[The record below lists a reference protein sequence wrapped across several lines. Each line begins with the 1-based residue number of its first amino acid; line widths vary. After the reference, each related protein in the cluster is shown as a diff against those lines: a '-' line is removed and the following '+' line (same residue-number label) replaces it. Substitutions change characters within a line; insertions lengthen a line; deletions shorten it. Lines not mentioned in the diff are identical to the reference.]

1 MRFAVQLRDA
11 LALYDKARNG
21 KIEATTFRRVLE
33 RYSVFLNDP
42 EFGAQ
47 NRSCSLGGLRLPD
60 LLCPYVGFSAVTMS
74 ATHPRFRSGSVRQ
87 VRLIVDA
94 RLRQL

>member
-1 MRFAVQLRDA
+1 MQLRDA

-42 EFGAQ
+42 EFSAHTP
-47 NRSCSLGGLRLPD
+47 SL
-60 LLCPYVGFSAVTMS
+60 LLSWWLAAS
-74 ATHPRFRSGSVRQ
+74 
-87 VRLIVDA
+87 
-94 RLRQL
+94 

>member
-1 MRFAVQLRDA
+1 MQLRDA

-42 EFGAQ
+42 EFGAHKPLLLL
-47 NRSCSLGGLRLPD
+47 SLGGFLS
-60 LLCPYVGFSAVTMS
+60 CFGHVVV
-74 ATHPRFRSGSVRQ
+74 FRP
-87 VRLIVDA
+87 
-94 RLRQL
+94 